1 MNIIIKLLPKKY
13 QSMLLVG
20 MKVLENIEDNHA
32 EIAQYVDEMFDENS
46 TGGTRVTMG
55 EWAKLGGKLGILK
68 GK

>member
-1 MNIIIKLLPKKY
+1 MSFIVKLLPKKY

-20 MKVLENIEDNHA
+20 MKILNNIQDNHA
-32 EIAQYVDEMFDENS
+32 EIAEYVDTMFDENS